1 MKTFF
6 TFIFIFGSICLAG
19 GVICTLI
26 HDYWPEKWKRKEKKK
41 KFKK

>member
-1 MKTFF
+1 MKTLF

-26 HDYWPEKWKRKEKKK
+26 HDYWPEKWKRKEEEI
-41 KFKK
+41 